1 MADRREPHDDH
12 DPVVIA
18 RLLDRDIAADE
29 RAAAESLIAS
39 CPSCAALHADLLA
52 LATATRAQPTPAAH
66 RSFTLSADDAA
77 RLAVQ
82 GDGEPGGATPRLS
95 GVMTDPSPASD
106 HASHDTILVAS
117 LADHSLPAS
126 ERAAAEA
133 LVATCS
139 QCADLQADLLALR
152 AATRAMPTPA
162 RPTDYTL
169 TESDAARLRSG
180 GWRRFVAIL
189 GTSRDALSRPLA
201 VGLTTL
207 GLAGLL
213 VSAAPVLHDRQCLVG
228 GGSGDG
234 RRPGRGCGGCDQRRV
249 DEAGRGGRARSLGCG
264 RGSWHPPHPVPGGI
278 YGSAVDQ
285 SAAPAPVPPQAA
297 IADGATQPP
306 DTEAYTERHGEG
318 AGRHDRRQVP
328 GTRGQQ
334 RPAGR
339 AGHRRRLAPARP
351 VGRVPDRRARALRAA
366 LDGAPLRRLTA
377 PSLEVRGARG
387 YT

>member
-1 MADRREPHDDH
+1 M
-12 DPVVIA
+12 
-18 RLLDRDIAADE
+18 
-29 RAAAESLIAS
+29 
-39 CPSCAALHADLLA
+39 
-52 LATATRAQPTPAAH
+52 
-66 RSFTLSADDAA
+66 
-77 RLAVQ
+77 RLAAQ
-82 GDGEPGGATPRLS
+82 ATGEPGDATARLS
-95 GVMTDPSPASD
+95 GVMTDLSPASD

-117 LADHSLPAS
+117 LADHSLPAA

-152 AATRAMPTPA
+152 AATRAMPTPD

-201 VGLTTL
+201 IGLTTL

-213 VSAAPVLHDRQCLVG
+213 VTAAPSLMFGSASSGAAPATVGAPAGDAAAATDDGSTKLGAAAVPEASAAAAAAGSAAPV
-228 GGSGDG
+228 S
-234 RRPGRGCGGCDQRRV
+234 
-249 DEAGRGGRARSLGCG
+249 
-264 RGSWHPPHPVPGGI
+264 GGI

-306 DTEAYTERHGEG
+306 GTEANTNGTERAQ
-318 AGRHDRRQVP
+318 AGTTGGKSQEP
-328 GTRGQQ
+328 GSNQ

-339 AGHRRRLAPARP
+339 AGDRWRLAPAGP
-351 VGRVPDRRARALRAA
+351 VRRVPGRRARAVRVA
-366 LDGAPLRRLTA
+366 LDGSTLRRLTA
-377 PSLEVRGARG
+377 RSLEVRGARG

>member
-1 MADRREPHDDH
+1 VADRRGPHDGH
-12 DPVVIA
+12 DPVVIT

-82 GDGEPGGATPRLS
+82 GNGEPGGAMPRLS
-95 GVMTDPSPASD
+95 GVMTGLSPASD
-106 HASHDTILVAS
+106 HASHDTILVSS
-117 LADHSLPAS
+117 LADHSLPAG

-133 LVATCS
+133 LVASCS

-152 AATRAMPTPA
+152 AATRAMPTPT
-162 RPTDYTL
+162 RPNDYTL
-169 TESDAARLRSG
+169 TEGDAARLHFG

-213 VSAAPVLHDRQCLVG
+213 VSAAPSFMM
-228 GGSGDG
+228 GSASSTAPTSIGAPAAGAAAENGDG
-234 RRPGRGCGGCDQRRV
+234 S
-249 DEAGRGGRARSLGCG
+249 RSLGAAAI
-264 RGSWHPPHPVPGGI
+264 PAA
-278 YGSAVDQ
+278 SAAAAAAA
-285 SAAPAPVPPQAA
+285 SAAPAPGDIAGAGVDQSAPPMPPQPAM
-297 IADGATQPP
+297 ADGATQSPA
-306 DTEAYTERHGEG
+306 TEAYTNGTTKAQAGSTGGDSGEPDG
-318 AGRHDRRQVP
+318 TSDLLAVQDIGGVSPLPVLSIAFLVAG
-328 GTRGQQ
+328 
-334 RPAGR
+334 
-339 AGHRRRLAPARP
+339 LALF
-351 VGRVPDRRARALRAA
+351 ALRWTA
-366 LDGAPLRRLTA
+366 RRF
-377 PSLEVRGARG
+377 GG
-387 YT
+387 